1 MVCENYF
8 WLAFSQIKNKFY
20 NTCTC
25 LHFSFI
31 KGVSDLETCV
41 EYFVCPEGSCVFV
54 FIAPFILNDM
64 LLSNTTVNDLP
75 NQFALVR
82 LGKKVMWE
90 VSHKVS
96 SYQTLVKR
104 PIE

>member
-1 MVCENYF
+1 MGNREAKFRKVFEEIDMNGDHKVSF
-8 WLAFSQIKNKFY
+8 FELAA
-20 NTCTC
+20 
-25 LHFSFI
+25 FI
-31 KGVSDLETCV
+31 ISPKAVHELEEFTKAL
-41 EYFVCPEGSCVFV
+41 
-54 FIAPFILNDM
+54 FIN
-64 LLSNTTVNDLP
+64 NTTVNDLP

-90 VSHKVS
+90 VSHKYT